1 MYTVQSNSVLYTCT
15 CAMISVHVHCEY
27 PTRKDFSIFI
37 QASHHQNFSSSGH
50 SNLMTFGST
59 VDESYDGM
67 DIRQEH
73 QKQQRFSGLSPVISS
88 ANLTPERFQQP
99 VMMLNSLQQQGH
111 MKMSPAANAVSG
123 GGHMMASG
131 STSAGSSMMSSWMSD
146 HVTSVAN
153 DVAGGMGV
161 GGGAGM
167 VGVVNQQMMSPYG
180 AKLERFGKPG
190 DEKRR
195 RSSSTSGPP
204 LDDQGECGRGN
215 TFCIGVGNFYGVM
228 YMYMYMSCT
237 PEQVN
242 HI

>member
-1 MYTVQSNSVLYTCT
+1 
-15 CAMISVHVHCEY
+15 
-27 PTRKDFSIFI
+27 
-37 QASHHQNFSSSGH
+37 
-50 SNLMTFGST
+50 MTFGST

-111 MKMSPAANAVSG
+111 MKMNPAANAVSG

-153 DVAGGMGV
+153 DVAGGMGA

-167 VGVVNQQMMSPYG
+167 AGVVNQQMMSPYG

-204 LDDQGECGRGN
+204 LDDQGE
-215 TFCIGVGNFYGVM
+215 VGSLVQVVKSITM
-228 YMYMYMSCT
+228 YINSAVLKPCT
-237 PEQVN
+237 
-242 HI
+242 